1 MGTYDKPEP
10 LNRAALDRAYVAV
23 FKAITEGRNHVAA
36 AVLRDLAPENL
47 TELAVICGDVR
58 TMAEAA
64 REGRK

>member
-1 MGTYDKPEP
+1 MGTDEKPEP
-10 LNRAALDRAYVAV
+10 LNRAALDRAYIAV
-23 FKAITEGRNHVAA
+23 FTAITEGRNHVAA